1 MVTLLQESSTRKRMN
16 KSISIVR
23 VLLIACCTFVV
34 HGFGTSIIQNHHRN
48 AVCLHASKQE
58 EEQDV
63 LEQTRQQLKQLSSP
77 SLPSS
82 LEEYL
87 KLPALKL
94 KELCRQQKLSTKG
107 RKPDLAKRLVDAAAD
122 TATTI
127 NDDDDDDDDSLPDL
141 IRNDDSDDF
150 LDVQREFSFHGYPM
164 ELSQYAKMA
173 LARASFITAT
183 PIQQVAWKAIL
194 SRENVLLHAP
204 TGSGKTLAYLLPITE
219 KSEDSGIS
227 VVLTPTREL
236 AAQVA
241 GIATVLTP
249 PGTVRFI
256 TSPCNLC
263 NSKSDEDIT
272 KNGGRKKNVEQ
283 LQEQQ
288 PTIYIGSAK
297 SIWISLFGDG
307 NKGAVAPT
315 PKPLAQ
321 KFLQQIQH
329 LILDEVDTLLLGSSF
344 SSKRSAN
351 KKKHEKPAAILVSMI
366 VKYSLSNVQVIGAS
380 ATVGRPLRRE
390 FARIMGLPPKDGPIL
405 LRGTTDASTES
416 NNGSTRAVT
425 IPSTVSH
432 YILAASDDSTSS
444 GAFLTTAALAVKTIL
459 SSQNK
464 KSKILMVISKPCG
477 LTMPNVMGALRHL
490 LSSNDKIITPISV
503 IDELQLNEYQNR
515 DAMMEAHRRVMG
527 SAGIGHSSSSSS
539 SSTDNDDSNDRVW
552 VVPEQSIRGL
562 HMDSITTVIVV
573 GKPSSPDEYLH
584 IAGRTGRAGNKGTVL
599 TITTHAQAAS
609 TSSWESMLQIQFEP
623 LYEEELDTLVQ

>member
-1 MVTLLQESSTRKRMN
+1 MKN
-16 KSISIVR
+16 ISIGV
-23 VLLIACCTFVV
+23 VVLIACCTFFVQ
-34 HGFGTSIIQNHHRN
+34 GFGTSIIQNHHRN
-48 AVCLHASKQE
+48 VVFLYASKQE
-58 EEQDV
+58 QEQEQDV
-63 LEQTRQQLKQLSSP
+63 LEQTRQQLEQLSSP
-77 SLPSS
+77 TLPSS
-82 LEEYL
+82 LDEYL

-94 KELCRQQKLSTKG
+94 KELCREQKLSTKG
-107 RKPDLAKRLVDAAAD
+107 RKPDLAKRLVDAAVAD
-122 TATTI
+122 TH
-127 NDDDDDDDDSLPDL
+127 NDDSDDDSLPDL
-141 IRNDDSDDF
+141 IQNDDDI
-150 LDVQREFSFHGYPM
+150 LDVQKECVFQGYPM

-173 LARASFITAT
+173 LARASFTTAT

-219 KSEDSGIS
+219 KSDDSGIS

-256 TSPCNLC
+256 TSPCNLY
-263 NSKSDEDIT
+263 NSKSDEDVT
-272 KNGGRKKNVEQ
+272 KNGGRKKTVEQ
-283 LQEQQ
+283 LQDQQ

-297 SIWISLFGDG
+297 SLWISLFGDG
-307 NKGAVAPT
+307 TTGAVAPT

-321 KFLQQIQH
+321 QFLQQIRH
-329 LILDEVDTLLLGSSF
+329 LILDEVDTLLLGSSY

-366 VKYSLSNVQVIGAS
+366 AKYSLSNVQVIGAS

-390 FARIMGLPPKDGPIL
+390 FARVMGLPPKDGPIL
-405 LRGTTDASTES
+405 LRGTTDTSTEGTS
-416 NNGSTRAVT
+416 RAVT

-432 YILAASDDSTSS
+432 YVLAASDDSSSS
-444 GAFLTTAALAVKTIL
+444 GAFLTTAAMVVKTIL

-464 KSKILMVISKPCG
+464 KSKILVVISKPCG

-490 LSSNDKIITPISV
+490 LSSDDKIITPVSV
-503 IDELQLNEYQNR
+503 IDELQLDEYQNR

-527 SAGIGHSSSSSS
+527 STGIGHSSSSSS
-539 SSTDNDDSNDRVW
+539 TDNDHSHDRVW
-552 VVPEQSIRGL
+552 IVPEQSIRGL

-609 TSSWESMLQIQFEP
+609 TSSWESMLQIQFQP